1 MLTGIY
7 RFILAQFASLIS
19 PIFALYRLLLLP
31 TQVEYGINSPSP
43 TQDQHDKNANKSNDD
58 RQQAASL
65 RVDDNAMRGFPPTEE
80 QLEARIEEFID
91 SIDKDAVCR
100 LASRH
105 NSHRSCRV
113 IGHDRGSFN
122 VCFFVLFDTQ
132 NVTWVVRIPL
142 EPVVCDVWAK
152 VQSEVATMRYV
163 EHNTTIPIPRLHAYG
178 RAPDLVQD
186 GSATV
191 AFLICDYI
199 SGRSLSLKTLVSAT
213 EDRRKHL
220 YHDLVDI
227 LSQLYKLEFSV
238 AGSLMPNPA
247 GGPDPV
253 IGPIL
258 SMSANELYRCCQQQ
272 GGFEIPSSEEQYLAY
287 QSHILSETYRLPT
300 QDLSSDQVRMELFA
314 LESLTKHVFGSLE
327 FPKSKTPFSMAH
339 QDLRCSNIIV
349 TEDLHVSGIIDWEFA
364 GTIPR
369 YLSTPPS
376 WLTGDDLDAVSA
388 FPAAADLTLKELYAE
403 FIEVLEVKSA
413 TSGDCAKLRDGWK
426 YQAELRFPVA
436 QIIRHP
442 SCLIRVYY
450 GLIFPRLF
458 VGRDM
463 GEVVD
468 EFFRDEGRFLMSEVK
483 QRLEKSECYTQ
494 HLKDQ
499 GLLVRDEKSQAR
511 QELLARAEQLLKR
524 IK

>member
-1 MLTGIY
+1 MLTVIY

-19 PIFALYRLLLLP
+19 PIFALYRLLVP
-31 TQVEYGINSPSP
+31 TQVEYGINSPP

-58 RQQAASL
+58 RQQAAGV
-65 RVDDNAMRGFPPTEE
+65 RVDDNVMRGFPPTEQ
-80 QLEARIEEFID
+80 QLEARIKGFID

-105 NSHRSCRV
+105 NSHKSCRV
-113 IGHDRGSFN
+113 VGHDRGSFN
-122 VCFFVLFDTQ
+122 VCFFVLFDAE

-142 EPVVCDVWAK
+142 EPVVCDAWAK

-163 EHNTTIPIPRLHAYG
+163 EHNTTVPIPRVYTYG
-178 RAPDLVQD
+178 RAPDLLVQD

-199 SGRSLSLKTLVSAT
+199 SGQSLSLKALAGAT

-220 YHDLVDI
+220 YHDLIDI

-272 GGFEIPSSEEQYLAY
+272 GGLEPPSSEGQYLAY

-314 LESLTKHVFGSLE
+314 LESLTKHAFGSLE
-327 FPKSKTPFSMAH
+327 FPESTTPFSMAH

-349 TEDLHVSGIIDWEFA
+349 TQDLHVSGIIDWEFA

-369 YLSTPPS
+369 YLSTPPP
-376 WLTGDDLDAVSA
+376 WLSGDDLDAVSA
-388 FPAAADLTLKELYAE
+388 FPAAADITLKEVYAE

-413 TSGDCAKLRDGWK
+413 TSSDCAKLMD
-426 YQAELRFPVA
+426 
-436 QIIRHP
+436 P
-442 SCLIRVYY
+442 SSCV
-450 GLIFPRLF
+450 
-458 VGRDM
+458 
-463 GEVVD
+463 
-468 EFFRDEGRFLMSEVK
+468 S
-483 QRLEKSECYTQ
+483 
-494 HLKDQ
+494 
-499 GLLVRDEKSQAR
+499 
-511 QELLARAEQLLKR
+511 
-524 IK
+524 